1 MQQKLVPDLF
11 IILVNNPKQP
21 LHARKSFKSNILKEE
36 YQKALKKVTLFSL
49 SNPVPFN
56 RQNYQRQ
63 KGPGTNDQSLFRL
76 RNKFR
81 KIPLS
86 VMYYLTKFDDVI

>member
-1 MQQKLVPDLF
+1 MQQKLVQDLF
-11 IILVNNPKQP
+11 IISTNNPKQSKVRYFERVSERG
-21 LHARKSFKSNILKEE
+21 LSKS
-36 YQKALKKVTLFSL
+36 LKKGNFVFF

-81 KIPLS
+81 KIPLL
-86 VMYYLTKFDDVI
+86 VMYNLTKYDDTI